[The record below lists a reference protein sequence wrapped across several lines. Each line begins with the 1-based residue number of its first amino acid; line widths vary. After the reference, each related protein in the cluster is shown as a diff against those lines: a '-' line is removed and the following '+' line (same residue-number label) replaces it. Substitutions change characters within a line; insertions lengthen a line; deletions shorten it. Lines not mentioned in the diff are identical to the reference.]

1 MSAAERQHRVGL
13 RPSSIRKVEFE
24 DPQGRVRGSARSKSA
39 LSAQTTVD
47 LIEPRLIVRPLAAQ
61 YMTTLRRGPVFGST
75 GPNQKPGTRSMRD
88 VVFAHGFWT
97 QDRWPIA
104 RSPETVSEW
113 VVYETQSA
121 QRNTDIPAHQ
131 GCRARRG
138 ITPGATLRAG
148 GRSPTRVRKDQR
160 IGRLAIRVRLEA
172 AKTRYRPPRRKCAS
186 SCRDHRRPEET
197 GLLLPRWQSG

>member
-1 MSAAERQHRVGL
+1 MSGFAREG
-13 RPSSIRKVEFE
+13 
-24 DPQGRVRGSARSKSA
+24 PQGPGREPAWA
-39 LSAQTTVD
+39 IVD
-47 LIEPRLIVRPLAAQ
+47 LIDPRSIVRPLAAQ

-172 AKTRYRPPRRKCAS
+172 GRLDTARRDAS
-186 SCRDHRRPEET
+186 AHHRVGIIDDQKKPGCCSPDGNRAEALHIFPS
-197 GLLLPRWQSG
+197 R